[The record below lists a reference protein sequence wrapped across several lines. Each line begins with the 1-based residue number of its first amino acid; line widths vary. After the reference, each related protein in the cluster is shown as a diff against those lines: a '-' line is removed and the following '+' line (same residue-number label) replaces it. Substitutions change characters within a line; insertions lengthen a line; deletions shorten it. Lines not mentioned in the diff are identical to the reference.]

1 MRTWTTQELAMIN
14 RKSVSNIRKWVRKGK
29 IAHLPGQPDRFGED
43 VMVKLGFVNISDDV
57 GKRIAS
63 SLKKLKANR

>member
-14 RKSVSNIRKWVRKGK
+14 RKWVRKGK

-57 GKRIAS
+57 GKRIAN
-63 SLKKLKANR
+63 SLKQLKANR